1 MKTFDRIVLATI
13 AAALVLIAL
22 HPYMANAR
30 QDRIDVNVVAVG
42 GKSIGYGGPISIT
55 SK

>member
-1 MKTFDRIVLATI
+1 MKTLDRIILVTI
-13 AAALVLIAL
+13 AAALVLIAF
-22 HPYMANAR
+22 HPYMANAKK
-30 QDRIDVNVVAVG
+30 DRIDVNVVAVG